1 MGVNRESLDRQT
13 TATRAMLLAAIF
25 TLLEGDA
32 TEEVSFAAIARAAR
46 VSERTVFRYFPSH
59 AALREALV
67 PLIADRLGQIEPPTD
82 ARDLVAYVAALY
94 RVCEANAGLTRTL
107 VRTVFGRAL
116 LEHERARRLGRLQA
130 AIAAAPGARDALATR
145 RAAATIRYLA
155 SGTAW
160 EFYRDQAGLSLE
172 DAIAAATAAID
183 AVLRGVGIT
192 SRREARARPD
202 ANAGAAAAVRRTS
215 RRSTRARDRHP
226 RGQRSTAPGR
236 S

>member
-1 MGVNRESLDRQT
+1 
-13 TATRAMLLAAIF
+13 
-25 TLLEGDA
+25 
-32 TEEVSFAAIARAAR
+32 

-130 AIAAAPGARDALATR
+130 AIAAAPRRARRLATR

-192 SRREARARPD
+192 SRREARARPTRTR
-202 ANAGAAAAVRRTS
+202 ALPPPSGARPAAPPGPATPIRAASDPPRRVARNGRDEQPRDHSGPVRRL
-215 RRSTRARDRHP
+215 RAR
-226 RGQRSTAPGR
+226 
-236 S
+236 